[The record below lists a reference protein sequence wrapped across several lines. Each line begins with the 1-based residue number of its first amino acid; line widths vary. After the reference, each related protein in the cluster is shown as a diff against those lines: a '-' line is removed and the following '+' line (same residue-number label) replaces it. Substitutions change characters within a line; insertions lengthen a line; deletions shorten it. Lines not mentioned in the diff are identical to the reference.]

1 MTTAKREE
9 PRLPYQDSRWS
20 WAMALVCS
28 WCFFWTLIINRCGA
42 IVFVTMISEMGASRE
57 LASWPFSLL
66 GTVSHLVG
74 PVWGALV
81 KLFPLRTVAIAG
93 SVLAASG
100 IFFCVLF
107 YNVTAMIIG
116 LGVITAFGQ
125 GLVFPSLL
133 VVINTHF
140 KRYRASGM
148 GICYTGGTLV
158 SFVFP
163 PLLLYLHEAYGLRG
177 TLLILAGCSLN
188 VTAGCLLANKPNDQP
203 RPKSP
208 VEEPLD
214 TNEAS
219 GEHDTSLK
227 SKEVLGIM
235 REELS
240 FLKNAMY
247 FVVVATGI
255 MYTYSF
261 AIFNVTIVDFAIGKG
276 LSKWEAAM
284 LLPLYGSGDLLG
296 RNFSGQLSDRKIL
309 QRRHVMTISIMG
321 ASAALLSVIYANSLA
336 LLGAVSF
343 MFGIFSGSAVILLS
357 ILLAEYFGLER
368 LAMAIGVSSFVNGIA
383 TFPRPLLIGF
393 YRDRGKSYDGLYI
406 LLSLVTFG
414 ASVVWCIECFRQW
427 VNTRRRKESRCR
439 KGEAVKITEEH
450 TDL

>member
-1 MTTAKREE
+1 MTAVKQEE
-9 PRLPYQDSRWS
+9 QRLPYQDSRWS
-20 WAMALVCS
+20 WVMALVCC
-28 WCFFWTLIINRCGA
+28 WCFFWTLIINRCGG
-42 IVFVTMISEMGASRE
+42 IVFVTMISEMNASRE

-100 IFFCVLF
+100 ILFCVVF

-125 GLVFPSLL
+125 GLIFPSLL

-148 GICYTGGTLV
+148 GICYSGGTLV

-208 VEEPLD
+208 VEEPLN
-214 TNEAS
+214 TNQGS
-219 GEHDTSLK
+219 GDDGTSLK
-227 SKEVLGIM
+227 SKSVLRIL

-240 FLKNAMY
+240 FLKNVMY

-276 LSKWEAAM
+276 LNKWEAAL

-321 ASAALLSVIYANSLA
+321 ASAALLSVVYANSLA

-343 MFGIFSGSAVILLS
+343 MFGVFSGSAVILLS

-368 LAMAIGVSSFVNGIA
+368 LAMAIGVSSFINGIA

-414 ASVVWCIECFRQW
+414 ASVVWCIECFHQW
-427 VNTRRRKESRCR
+427 VNARRRKESRCR
-439 KGEAVKITEEH
+439 KGDAVEITE
-450 TDL
+450 

>member
-1 MTTAKREE
+1 MTAVKQEE
-9 PRLPYQDSRWS
+9 QRLPCQDSRWS
-20 WAMALVCS
+20 WVMALVCC
-28 WCFFWTLIINRCGA
+28 WCFFWTLIINRCGG
-42 IVFVTMISEMGASRE
+42 IVFVTMISEMNASRE

-81 KLFPLRTVAIAG
+81 KLFSLRTVAIAG

-100 IFFCVLF
+100 ILFCVVFLQRNGHDHWSGRHHSLWTRFDFLPLF
-107 YNVTAMIIG
+107 WLLSTHILNGIVLLAWEYATAEARWC
-116 LGVITAFGQ
+116 LSCFHHSSCTCTR
-125 GLVFPSLL
+125 P
-133 VVINTHF
+133 
-140 KRYRASGM
+140 
-148 GICYTGGTLV
+148 TGYEEHV
-158 SFVFP
+158 
-163 PLLLYLHEAYGLRG
+163 
-177 TLLILAGCSLN
+177 LILAGCSLN

-208 VEEPLD
+208 VEEPLN
-214 TNEAS
+214 TNQGT
-219 GEHDTSLK
+219 GEDDTSLK
-227 SKEVLGIM
+227 SKSVLRIL

-276 LSKWEAAM
+276 LNKWEAAL
-284 LLPLYGSGDLLG
+284 LLPLYGSGNLLG
-296 RNFSGQLSDRKIL
+296 RNFSGQLSDRKRL

-321 ASAALLSVIYANSLA
+321 ASAALLSVVYANSLA

-343 MFGIFSGSAVILLS
+343 MFGVFSGSAVILLS

-368 LAMAIGVSSFVNGIA
+368 LDMAIGVSSFINGIA

-427 VNTRRRKESRCR
+427 VNARRRKESRGR
-439 KGEAVKITEEH
+439 KGDAVEITE
-450 TDL
+450 